1 MKKVIL
7 FLLAIQAFSLFAQK
21 GNEDVLK
28 MSNIKATQ
36 TLGMIDY
43 FYVDTTDLNRICE
56 RQCSKSLTLIVFL
69 LTKMRWQR

>member
-7 FLLAIQAFSLFAQK
+7 FLFAIQAFSLFAQK

-43 FYVDTTDLNRICE
+43 FYVDTTDLNKICE
-56 RQCSKSLTLIVFL
+56 KGIEAMLKELDPHSFY
-69 LTKMRWQR
+69 